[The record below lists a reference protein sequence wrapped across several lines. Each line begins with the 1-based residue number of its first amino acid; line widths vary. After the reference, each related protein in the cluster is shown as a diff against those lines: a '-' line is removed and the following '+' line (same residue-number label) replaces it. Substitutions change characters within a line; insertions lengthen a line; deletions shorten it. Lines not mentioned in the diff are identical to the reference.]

1 MLIERKSRRAELA
14 GYVSTYGTKEST
26 GSGYDLPLADTQLM
40 TNAALDAMLSNLQRK
55 GLPYIKG
62 FATLTLMT
70 CVAILLH
77 HKEKE
82 ADFVTKWLLAIRN
95 P

>member
-1 MLIERKSRRAELA
+1 
-14 GYVSTYGTKEST
+14 
-26 GSGYDLPLADTQLM
+26 
-40 TNAALDAMLSNLQRK
+40 MLSNLHRK
-55 GLPYIKG
+55 GLPYVKG

-95 P
+95 PSL